1 MHQPQPAPAP
11 AKKKHTGLKFAAGF
25 GAFVVLVG
33 GCAAI
38 LSDADTTTGT
48 TPTTPPPAATKTSA
62 APPAV
67 PASPVL
73 RTPAPKPLPADQSK
87 VTVTVGQEFTVG
99 SGRMLE
105 GRYTVLAGWKLAS
118 QYGVPSLTG
127 RVRNADDEKASL
139 PNLQVKFVN
148 GSDLVMSFTCTA
160 SELEPGQTAKLNCY
174 SSDEFSRGYKTIV
187 AETGL

>member
-1 MHQPQPAPAP
+1 MHPITPAP
-11 AKKKHTGLKFAAGF
+11 KKNRRGLKFAAGF

-38 LSDADTTTGT
+38 LGDADSTSTAG
-48 TPTTPPPAATKTSA
+48 TPTSSPTVAAKTSA
-62 APPAV
+62 APPPV
-67 PASPVL
+67 KASPAL
-73 RTPAPKPLPADQSK
+73 RTPAPKPMPPADPNK
-87 VTVTVGQEFTVG
+87 VTVKVGQAFTVG
-99 SGRMLE
+99 SGRILE
-105 GRYTVLAGWKLAS
+105 GRYTVLAGWKLSS
-118 QYGVPSLTG
+118 QYGVPSITG